1 MNVSMRFVNL
11 GVTAIVLVAISLW
24 AFVAAIGVF
33 PESAFPAP
41 WAVGAA
47 FARELRSGRLLADL
61 VTSLFRVGVGF
72 SLAVM
77 LGIPVGLLIG
87 QMPLLRRALSPL
99 VNFFRNL
106 SPLAWMPFAILW
118 LGVGDAPAIFLIFL
132 AAFFPIVLTT
142 TAAVASIRSIY
153 FRVARDHGIEG
164 SELIRRVTFPAI
176 LPELITALRVTAGL
190 SWMVVVAAEMVAGS
204 GGLGFAIMD
213 ARNGLRTDLVVV
225 QMIVI
230 GCIGI
235 IIDRLLLGFTKIP
248 SVRWGYER

>member
-1 MNVSMRFVNL
+1 VWNRFVNVWSAL
-11 GVTAIVLVAISLW
+11 VAFAIVGVWCLASGLR
-24 AFVAAIGVF
+24 VF
-33 PESAFPAP
+33 PESAFPSP
-41 WAVGAA
+41 WSVAGA
-47 FARELRSGRLLADL
+47 FVHELRSGRLPADMI
-61 VTSLFRVGVGF
+61 TSLYRVGVGF
-72 SLAVM
+72 ALAVL
-77 LGIPVGLLIG
+77 LGIPLGLLLG
-87 QMPLLRRALSPL
+87 QKAPMRRALAPM

-118 LGVGDAPAIFLIFL
+118 LGVGDQPAIFLIFL
-132 AAFFPIVLTT
+132 AAFFPIVLAT
-142 TAAVASIRSIY
+142 TAAVAGIRSIY

-164 SELIRRVTFPAI
+164 WELIRRVTFPAI

-235 IIDRLLLGFTKIP
+235 VIDRLLVGFTMIP
-248 SVRWGYER
+248 GVRWGYER